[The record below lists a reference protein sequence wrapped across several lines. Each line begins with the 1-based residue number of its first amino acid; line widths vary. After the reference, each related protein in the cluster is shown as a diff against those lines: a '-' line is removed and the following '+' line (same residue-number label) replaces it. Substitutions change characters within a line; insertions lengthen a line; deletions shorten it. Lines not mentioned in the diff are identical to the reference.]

1 MKAPSGSS
9 ESEQIES
16 SSAPQPFNLFAGL
29 SEEQLP
35 GTTVQTNVPAK
46 LIPPA
51 TPQRT
56 AETIPNR
63 SAGVYW
69 AAAIFFAL
77 LIIAIFLAL

>member
-1 MKAPSGSS
+1 MKAPAGSS
-9 ESEQIES
+9 ESEEIES

-35 GTTVQTNVPAK
+35 ATTVQTNVPAK

-51 TPQRT
+51 IPQRT

-63 SAGVYW
+63 SAGIW
-69 AAAIFFAL
+69 AAAIFLVL
-77 LIIAIFLAL
+77 LIIAVLLAL